1 MPMGRRNIRWG
12 GAMDKR
18 AITDTTTTQA
28 ARLKGPEPKVERVWE
43 GGTMLQK
50 SAGKKKCTKSYT

>member
-1 MPMGRRNIRWG
+1 
-12 GAMDKR
+12 MDKR

-50 SAGKKKCTKSYT
+50 SAVKRMHKILHMMCPLVGGG